1 MGGGGNKTHESFEV
15 SPSAVPEGLEPVA
28 VEDLEEVDGPTSV
41 SLTGLDEALTK
52 ATEATV
58 EGGPGAYASLKE
70 AVEDAGSHL
79 AEAVEHGLPPQ
90 LAAEQEKALKK
101 LTKDYLASLS
111 PEQLQALAASEGFE
125 HPGLVGLSTA
135 EESMHPLVHWLDP
148 AYGGA
153 APSKLAIQAK
163 ASERFAALAEGQA
176 IGGMTLA
183 DVEAAEK
190 ALAPP
195 PSPGGGWPAT
205 PSEVVAAS
213 AALHQALAD
222 FDPKSMGLKGGD
234 GGLGALVAAENHLAT
249 ADCPELGSELTTAKG
264 SAKAAVDKA
273 LRGMTGYHQNQ
284 AVAHLVAEAQA
295 SGTLGEAEAKLLKP
309 TEQLSL
315 LRSSTAATEKAGLSA
330 LAAEHSEQ
338 LSKLVAL
345 KAAYSS
351 YKTGTGLDLAGV
363 DTPGG
368 KAGVAT
374 FAGDAGAYF
383 DQHTEVVGWANT
395 VASAQEIQAQ
405 VGYHFV
411 GNLTH
416 SRAELTKAFRSWAK
430 GQKLA
435 DLREVATSMGLEV
448 PGASRAHVQNYI
460 ASSWDPSQDK
470 AAIAA
475 AAKTSATKKPTPA
488 PSTKSPAPAPP
499 SVPPPPAAPAPTSK
513 AAPASPAPPSA
524 KSFAAK
530 HLQIVE
536 ALKAHQAVA
545 ADLPARPSAA
555 EVSAW
560 KFGPAQ
566 AAHLG
571 GGHTKSI
578 HAAPDGSAW
587 MFKPDKTGGG
597 ARAHAEASASE
608 IFSRVGVPSVGV
620 YTREVGGKVGSIQP
634 LVQGAS
640 SLSADPK
647 SWAQADVDNLVRYHV
662 AAWAVGDHDGNA
674 SNVIRTPS
682 GGLCPVDQ
690 GQAFKFYG
698 QDRLAADYHPNTSY
712 GSVPVFH
719 QAYAAAKA
727 NQLGKGVSIRPEAAL
742 PTVKAFERMPEA
754 QYRAILAPVATEG
767 VKHGVHWVGPM
778 RQAAQKRLGKK
789 SVSDAEVSEEFLRTA
804 VERKNTLR
812 ASFSEF
818 FTGLGFSAGAKLKKV
833 A

>member
-1 MGGGGNKTHESFEV
+1 VGGGGEKTHESFEV
-15 SPSAVPEGLEPVA
+15 SPAAVPEGLEPVA
-28 VEDLEEVDGPTSV
+28 SDDLEAVGGPASA
-41 SLTGLDEALTK
+41 SLAVLDEALAK
-52 ATEATV
+52 ATEATL
-58 EGGPGAYASLKE
+58 EGGPEAYVSFKE

-79 AEAVEHGLPPQ
+79 AEAVEQGLPPQ
-90 LAAEQEKALKK
+90 LAAEQDKALKK

-111 PEQLQALAASEGFE
+111 PEQLQMLAASEGFE
-125 HPGLVGLSTA
+125 HPSLVGLNITEGST
-135 EESMHPLVHWLDP
+135 HPLAHWLDP
-148 AYGGA
+148 TYGTT

-163 ASERFAALAEGQA
+163 ASERFATLAEGQS
-176 IGGMTLA
+176 IGGLSLTDA
-183 DVEAAEK
+183 EAAEEP
-190 ALAPP
+190 LAPP
-195 PSPGGGWPAT
+195 PVPDGGWSASPA
-205 PSEVVAAS
+205 EVVAAS

-222 FDPKSMGLKGGD
+222 FDPKSMSLTGGD
-234 GGLGALVAAENHLAT
+234 GGLGTLIAAENHLAT
-249 ADCPELGSELTTAKG
+249 AECAELGAELTTAKG
-264 SAKAAVDKA
+264 SAKAAVDKT
-273 LRGMTGYHQNQ
+273 LQGMSGYHQNQ
-284 AVAHLVAEAQA
+284 AVAHLVGEAQA
-295 SGTLGEAEAKLLKP
+295 VGTLSEAEAKLLKP
-309 TEQLSL
+309 TEQLGL
-315 LRSSTAATEKAGLSA
+315 LRASTAATERAGLTE
-330 LAAEHSEQ
+330 LADERSTQ
-338 LSKLVAL
+338 LVKLKGL
-345 KAAYSS
+345 KAAYS
-351 YKTGTGLDLAGV
+351 YHKDGLALVEV
-363 DTPGG
+363 DTS
-368 KAGVAT
+368 AGR
-374 FAGDAGAYF
+374 FALGEFAHYTGAYF
-383 DQHTEVVGWANT
+383 DQHSEVLGWANQVSGSQELKSEVGSYT
-395 VASAQEIQAQ
+395 VGGI
-405 VGYHFV
+405 
-411 GNLTH
+411 TH
-416 SRAELTKAFRSWAK
+416 QRGELTKQFRAWAK

-435 DLREVATSMGLEV
+435 GLRKVATSMGLEAD
-448 PGASRAHVQNYI
+448 GASRAHVQNYI
-460 ASSWDPSQDK
+460 AASWDPSHDK

-475 AAKTSATKKPTPA
+475 AAKAAASKKPTLV
-488 PSTKSPAPAPP
+488 PSTK
-499 SVPPPPAAPAPTSK
+499 PPPAVPSASTPVPPAPK
-513 AAPASPAPPSA
+513 PSPAATPVPSPLPSS

-578 HAAPDGSAW
+578 HAAPDGSMW

-620 YTREVGGKVGSIQP
+620 YARQVGGKVGSIQP

-640 SLSADPK
+640 SLSSDPK

-698 QDRLAADYHPNTSY
+698 QDRLASDYHPNTSY

-719 QAYAAAKA
+719 QAYAAAKSG
-727 NQLGKGVSIRPEAAL
+727 QLGKGVSIRPEAAL
-742 PTVKAFERMPEA
+742 PTVKAFERMPDA

-804 VERKNTLR
+804 VERKNGLR

-818 FTGLGFSAGAKLKKV
+818 FTGLGYSAGTKLKKV

>member
-28 VEDLEEVDGPTSV
+28 VEDLEEVDGPASA
-41 SLTGLDEALTK
+41 SLAGLDEALTK

-125 HPGLVGLSTA
+125 HPSLVGLGTA
-135 EESMHPLVHWLDP
+135 EESTHPLVHWLDP

-163 ASERFAALAEGQA
+163 ASERFATLAQGQA
-176 IGGMTLA
+176 IAGMTLA
-183 DVEAAEK
+183 DVEAAEMS
-190 ALAPP
+190 LVPP
-195 PSPGGGWPAT
+195 QPAAGATWPAS
-205 PSEVVAAS
+205 PAQVVAAS

-222 FDPKSMGLKGGD
+222 FEPKPTKGGD

-249 ADCPELGSELTTAKG
+249 ADCPELGTDLAAAKG
-264 SAKAAVDKA
+264 SGKAVVDKA
-273 LRGMTGYHQNQ
+273 LQGLTGYHHNQ

-295 SGTLGEAEAKLLKP
+295 SGTLGEAEAKLLKR

-315 LRSSTAATEKAGLSA
+315 LRASTAASEKAGLA
-330 LAAEHSEQ
+330 ELADERSTQ
-338 LSKLVAL
+338 LTKLIAL
-345 KAAYSS
+345 KAAYS
-351 YKTGTGLDLAGV
+351 YHKDGLAALKV
-363 DTPGG
+363 DTT
-368 KAGVAT
+368 AGRLELGE
-374 FAGDAGAYF
+374 FAHYTGAYF
-383 DQHTEVVGWANT
+383 DQHTEVLGWANS
-395 VASAQEIQAQ
+395 VAGAQEIQDQ
-405 VGYHFV
+405 VGCYFV

-416 SRAELTKAFRSWAK
+416 ERAELTKTFRSWAK

-435 DLREVATSMGLEV
+435 DLRKVATSMGLEAK
-448 PGASRAHVQNYI
+448 GASRAHVQNYI
-460 ASSWDPSQDK
+460 ASNWDPSQDK

-475 AAKTSATKKPTPA
+475 VAKTSVAKKPAPA
-488 PSTKSPAPAPP
+488 PATKSPASAAP
-499 SVPPPPAAPAPTSK
+499 SAPPPPAAPAPNSK

-545 ADLPARPSAA
+545 ADLPARPTAA
-555 EVSAW
+555 EVATW

-571 GGHTKSI
+571 GGHTKSV
-578 HAAPDGSAW
+578 HPAPDGSAW

-640 SLSADPK
+640 SLSSDPK
-647 SWAQADVDNLVRYHV
+647 SWSQADVDNLVRYHV

-698 QDRLAADYHPNTSY
+698 QDRLASDYHPNTSY

-719 QAYAAAKA
+719 QAYAAAKSG
-727 NQLGKGVSIRPEAAL
+727 QLGKGVGIRPEAAL
-742 PTVKAFERMPEA
+742 PTVKAFERMPDA

-767 VKHGVHWVGPM
+767 VKHGVHWAGPM

-812 ASFSEF
+812 TSFSEF

>member
-1 MGGGGNKTHESFEV
+1 M
-15 SPSAVPEGLEPVA
+15 A
-28 VEDLEEVDGPTSV
+28 
-41 SLTGLDEALTK
+41 
-52 ATEATV
+52 
-58 EGGPGAYASLKE
+58 
-70 AVEDAGSHL
+70 
-79 AEAVEHGLPPQ
+79 
-90 LAAEQEKALKK
+90 
-101 LTKDYLASLS
+101 
-111 PEQLQALAASEGFE
+111 
-125 HPGLVGLSTA
+125 
-135 EESMHPLVHWLDP
+135 HWLDP
-148 AYGGA
+148 AYGA
-153 APSKLAIQAK
+153 TAPSKLAIQAK
-163 ASERFAALAEGQA
+163 ASERFAALAEGQNIA
-176 IGGMTLA
+176 GLSLA
-183 DVEAAEK
+183 DVEDAEK

-234 GGLGALVAAENHLAT
+234 GGLGGLVAAENHLAT

-273 LRGMTGYHQNQ
+273 LQAMTGYHQNQ
-284 AVAHLVAEAQA
+284 AIAQLVVAAQA
-295 SGTLGEAEAKLLKP
+295 DGTLGEAEAKLLKP

-338 LSKLVAL
+338 LSKLVGL

-363 DTPGG
+363 DTPEG

-374 FAGDAGAYF
+374 FAGGAGAYF

-395 VASAQEIQAQ
+395 VAGAQEIHAQ

-416 SRAELTKAFRSWAK
+416 NRAELTKTFRSWAK

-475 AAKTSATKKPTPA
+475 AAKASATKKPAPVPSAKPPVPAAPSAPSPPAASAPTPKA
-488 PSTKSPAPAPP
+488 APPAPPSTKS
-499 SVPPPPAAPAPTSK
+499 
-513 AAPASPAPPSA
+513 
-524 KSFAAK
+524 FADK

-555 EVSAW
+555 EVATW

-608 IFSRVGVPSVGV
+608 IFSRVGVPSVAV
-620 YTREVGGKVGSIQP
+620 YAREVGGKVGSIQP

-640 SLSADPK
+640 SLSSDPK
-647 SWAQADVDNLVRYHV
+647 SWSQADVDNLVRYHV

-682 GGLCPVDQ
+682 GGCARSTRARRSSSTARIAWPRTTTPTPPTAASRCSTRPTPRPSPASWARGWASAQRRRCPPSRPSSACPTPSTGPSWRQ
-690 GQAFKFYG
+690 WRPRGSSTASTG
-698 QDRLAADYHPNTSY
+698 WAPCARLPRSAWERSRSPTPRSARSSY
-712 GSVPVFH
+712 ARRSGARTRCAPPSASSSPGS
-719 QAYAAAKA
+719 A
-727 NQLGKGVSIRPEAAL
+727 S
-742 PTVKAFERMPEA
+742 
-754 QYRAILAPVATEG
+754 APV
-767 VKHGVHWVGPM
+767 P
-778 RQAAQKRLGKK
+778 
-789 SVSDAEVSEEFLRTA
+789 S
-804 VERKNTLR
+804 
-812 ASFSEF
+812 
-818 FTGLGFSAGAKLKKV
+818 
-833 A
+833 